1 MRTFLSKVLLT
12 FFIFIFT
19 FSSVGGI
26 ANATD
31 IGGALGPGGGGQ
43 VVPVN
48 PVVPSSQGYS
58 WQPPAGPP
66 LGNNTPS
73 PVNIGPQSQT
83 KRGPLTIQGNFKG
96 QGINI
101 FESNPVPGIPA
112 LSGAFTPFYFFNN
125 VFVGSP
131 AEEIYPTV
139 DIQGTLRYK
148 PPAPA
153 TPPGS
158 TGGQVGGQLGTQ
170 DGQTLPDGQPESG
183 YVLTSTDNLGTV
195 SWRPGLPNGGA
206 DGNTLIWSETC
217 NCWTTGPGGGTGT
230 VLPAGEAGQTM
241 WFNGE
246 TGQWEATNKIEYFSA
261 DMNNLRVN
269 TESTNLNSRVVG
281 IGNSTSLD
289 SQTTVSS
296 NYFNVRGYNTITLGS
311 GDGNVLSQATN
322 ILSQNVTIRPY
333 NVGNST
339 QNLRVVS
346 NNVEYVDP
354 SNTILQTLNFNSSNV
369 NYNDPNG
376 TFPQN
381 VTFNS
386 SSVKFKG
393 PISDPALVNPG
404 LGRIPYS
411 VDDEGTFRW
420 NENLTYNQEQ
430 IAGQNFGVLNINNP
444 QNGFGLLR
452 NQGYTNLLD
461 DVVVGEQGQVFLTGL
476 ISGYL
481 PEREQ
486 GLIKPLCYVETTKRI
501 VNCNMDFPTEN
512 PNENGD
518 VFTPGLADPTFDGT
532 LTYTPDSSQ
541 QYHEFDHTGTVN
553 VKYCAGGGGGGGG
566 GRGQG
571 NSEHD
576 PFQGGNGGGGGAAGD
591 CSDISLDVTPG
602 DRLYF
607 VIGEGGEGG
616 SAAVYNQPFSGS
628 TTNTF
633 ASMGE
638 AGGITQLFFRQSD
651 SETQNQVGQTMIGGP
666 GGQPGRSSSQGLM
679 GLVASHGNSDL
690 ATGWAGWWFNGGL
703 GRFSNGQL
711 NDTTQPGSN
720 NTTCNA
726 CGGAGGMGEA
736 YDSNGNLRTPSN
748 NPMTS
753 YSDLSYRGGGG
764 VAPGTTQN
772 SYTNRNGVAGRG
784 GGPSFGGGGGGGS
797 FGQLTIILPTPGIVL
812 RGGAGGPGGDGY
824 VTISG
829 LPNYNGSTSGNEWVW
844 SSPGTYTATQTQILN
859 GIPSGVS
866 NVTVELWGAGGGA
879 GDINVPG
886 FYSSQKFSG
895 AGGGGGY
902 KKISVPIQ
910 ELSQYEFNVGSRGL
924 NGGTVT
930 TMDGYGDTGGVTT
943 AISPSGS
950 VFSAFGGRGGDP
962 FSSSDSTPSGGL
974 GGSMNPVSTPPNGQP
989 GTSGQDGAQP
999 SSTTVN
1005 CSSPGSGEGV
1015 GFGGWGAGAPR
1026 TCKESLFDGSDTIQ
1040 GQASHGRIRISW

>member
-1 MRTFLSKVLLT
+1 MRSILSKFLLS
-12 FFIFIFT
+12 IFIFV
-19 FSSVGGI
+19 FAFPVS
-26 ANATD
+26 
-31 IGGALGPGGGGQ
+31 ALAQ
-43 VVPVN
+43 N
-48 PVVPSSQGYS
+48 NS
-58 WQPPAGPP
+58 WFPPQGPP
-66 LGNNTPS
+66 LGNNVPS
-73 PVNIGPQSQT
+73 PVNIGPQAQT

-112 LSGAFTPFYFFNN
+112 FSGAFTPFYFFNN

-148 PPAPA
+148 PPAPV

-195 SWRPGLPNGGA
+195 SWRPGLPTGANNG
-206 DGNTLIWSETC
+206 DTIIWNETC
-217 NCWTTGPGGGTGT
+217 NCWTTGNGGGSGAS
-230 VLPAGEAGQTM
+230 LPPAEAGQTL

-246 TGQWEATNKIEYFSA
+246 TGAWEATDYIKHDIVDTSNRTIIR
-261 DMNNLRVN
+261 NQLINLFATEQVDIGSLITGQTMIYSPSTSIIGSNAVN
-269 TESTNLNSRVVG
+269 IGNDTLGQTNIKSPTVTFAENGPAQQNVSFRSSLVNFG
-281 IGNSTSLD
+281 IGSNFQEVSFD
-289 SQTTVSS
+289 SNRLKIRGQTD
-296 NYFNVRGYNTITLGS
+296 FG
-311 GDGNVLSQATN
+311 Q
-322 ILSQNVTIRPY
+322 
-333 NVGNST
+333 
-339 QNLRVVS
+339 
-346 NNVEYVDP
+346 
-354 SNTILQTLNFNSSNV
+354 
-369 NYNDPNG
+369 
-376 TFPQN
+376 
-381 VTFNS
+381 
-386 SSVKFKG
+386 
-393 PISDPALVNPG
+393 
-404 LGRIPYS
+404 GRIPFS
-411 VDDEGTFRW
+411 SDADGTFKW

-461 DVVVGEQGQVFLTGL
+461 DVVVGEEGQVFLAGL
-476 ISGYL
+476 TSGYL

-501 VNCNMDFPTEN
+501 VNCNTDTLTN
-512 PNENGD
+512 NDNEIGD

-571 NSEHD
+571 NSEND

-703 GRFSNGQL
+703 GTFSNGQL
-711 NDTTQPGSN
+711 NDTTQPGPN

-726 CGGAGGMGEA
+726 CGGVGGMGEA

-797 FGQLTIILPTPGIVL
+797 FGQLTILLPTPGIVL

-844 SSPGTYTATQTQILN
+844 SSPGTYTVTQTQILN

-879 GDINVPG
+879 GHIQTGSHPL
-886 FYSSQKFSG
+886 YSRFSG

-924 NGGTVT
+924 NGGTPT

-950 VFSAFGGRGGDP
+950 VFSAFGGHGGDP

-974 GGSMNPVSTPPNGQP
+974 GGSMNPVSTPPNGQS

-999 SSTTVN
+999 GSTTVN

-1026 TCKESLFDGSDTIQ
+1026 TCKESSIDGSDTIQ
-1040 GQASHGRIRISW
+1040 GQASHGRVRISW